1 MTAARRLLLFSC
13 SQRTAVLFFYPL
25 KRLQEI
31 PKCIKG
37 SLALT
42 QDRRLFTPRDAKW
55 LSFVWILLLQ
65 KSLRP
70 LSSTNVQHTRRMALN
85 TVLLFKF
92 QTSSLLSIL
101 SLGLCTFFG
110 YLPFQVFSRSFSA
123 MSEEWRQ
130 VYQSDSSRQN
140 SWVVKR
146 RPVILQERRRRKNL
160 ILCTSVPEALLFK
173 SWQLIRC
180 SRNAVHSI
188 NSIFRQVNP
197 TTNTYFKLAESSRN
211 DHVIPHWKIF

>member
-1 MTAARRLLLFSC
+1 MTAARRLLFFSC
-13 SQRTAVLFFYPL
+13 SQRTAVLSFFTL
-25 KRLQEI
+25 KCLQEI

-37 SLALT
+37 SPALT

-70 LSSTNVQHTRRMALN
+70 LSCTNVQHTRRMALN

-92 QTSSLLSIL
+92 QNSSLLSIL

-110 YLPFQVFSRSFSA
+110 YLPFQVFSRSFYA

-140 SWVVKR
+140 SSVVKR
-146 RPVILQERRRRKNL
+146 KPVIFQERRRRKKFNTVYFW
-160 ILCTSVPEALLFK
+160 CTSVPEALLFK

-188 NSIFRQVNP
+188 NSIFHHVNA
-197 TTNTYFKLAESSRN
+197 TTNTYSC
-211 DHVIPHWKIF
+211 

>member
-1 MTAARRLLLFSC
+1 MDGVLRQATSLYKGNQRALRVCDLRHNVTSHNTKFTHPWVYSNVEKAMTAARRLLFLSC
-13 SQRTAVLFFYPL
+13 SPRTAVLFFFTL
-25 KRLQEI
+25 KCLQEI

-37 SLALT
+37 SPALT

-70 LSSTNVQHTRRMALN
+70 LSCTNVQHTRRMALN

-101 SLGLCTFFG
+101 SLGLCKFFG
-110 YLPFQVFSRSFSA
+110 YLPFQVFSRSFYA
-123 MSEEWRQ
+123 MSEEWQQ
-130 VYQSDSSRQN
+130 VYQSDSSGQN

-146 RPVILQERRRRKNL
+146 KPVIFQERRK
-160 ILCTSVPEALLFK
+160 E
-173 SWQLIRC
+173 
-180 SRNAVHSI
+180 
-188 NSIFRQVNP
+188 
-197 TTNTYFKLAESSRN
+197 
-211 DHVIPHWKIF
+211 KI